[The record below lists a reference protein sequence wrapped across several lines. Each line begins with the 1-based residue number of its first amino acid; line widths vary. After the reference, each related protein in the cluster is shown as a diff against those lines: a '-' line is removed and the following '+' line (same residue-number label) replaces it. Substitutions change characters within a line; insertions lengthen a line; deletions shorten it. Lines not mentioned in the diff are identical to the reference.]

1 MPALNA
7 AILAASSLLALLIGV
22 LLYLRRAPAT
32 RAGVVLMDRYE
43 IVERVGE
50 GGMGTVY
57 LGWDRAERREV
68 AVKRLRRELQNS
80 PRQRERFLA
89 EARLVA
95 SLRHPNIVEIRDIVG
110 DARST
115 HLVFEYIVG
124 RTVHALLNATPGRH
138 LPPERALDI
147 LAQAAAAVDH
157 AHSCRV
163 IHRDL
168 KPANLMIDGE
178 GRVKVMDFGI
188 AREVADSLA
197 TVTHSIVGTPT
208 YMAPEAARG
217 AATAASDVYS
227 LAVTLYELLTGGL
240 PFKGPDEM
248 RDKLEGRFLAP
259 SALLPGLAPGFDRV
273 LARALAPRPEDRY
286 RGAAE
291 LARAASAALRPFA
304 VTQRL

>member
-1 MPALNA
+1 MPPLDA
-7 AILAASSLLALLIGV
+7 AILAASALLAV
-22 LLYLRRAPAT
+22 LVGALVSLRR
-32 RAGVVLMDRYE
+32 RASPRIGTVLMNRYE
-43 IVERVGE
+43 LVERVGE

-80 PRQRERFLA
+80 ARHRERFLA
-89 EARLVA
+89 EARLVS
-95 SLRHPNIVEIRDIVG
+95 SLRHPNVVEILDIVG
-110 DARST
+110 DERST
-115 HLVFEYIVG
+115 HLIFEYIVG
-124 RTVHALLNATPGRH
+124 RTVHETLNASPGRH
-138 LPPERALDI
+138 VPPEQALAI
-147 LAQAAAAVDH
+147 LGQAAAAVDY

-168 KPANLMIDGE
+168 KPANLMIDGD

-188 AREVADSLA
+188 AREVEESLA
-197 TVTHSIVGTPT
+197 AVSRTIVGTPT
-208 YMAPEAARG
+208 YMAPEQARG
-217 AATAASDVYS
+217 AASAASDVYS
-227 LAVTLYELLTGGL
+227 LGVTLYELLTGGL

-273 LARALAPRPEDRY
+273 LARALAPRPEDRFAS
-286 RGAAE
+286 GAE
-291 LARAASAALRPFA
+291 LIRSANAAFRPFA